1 MDIADYVKF
10 ASALILVL
18 AMMGIL
24 GLILKKIN
32 GGDIGGKLGA
42 PKRLSVIEQRMID
55 GKNKMVLIKRDDVEH
70 LVILS
75 NTDTIVVESGITPPK
90 TVNETHRNR
99 KDIPVES
106 V

>member
-1 MDIADYVKF
+1 MDMADYIKF

-24 GLILKKIN
+24 GLILKKLN
-32 GGDIGGKLGA
+32 GGDIGRKIGT
-42 PKRLSVIEQRMID
+42 PKRLSITEQRMID
-55 GKNKMVLIKRDDVEH
+55 AKHKMVLIKRDDVER

-75 NTDTIVVESGITPPK
+75 NTDTIVVEDGIKPPK
-90 TVNETHRNR
+90 TVNEKPKNR

>member
-1 MDIADYVKF
+1 MTDYIQF

-32 GGDIGGKLGA
+32 GGDVGGKFGA
-42 PKRLSVIEQRMID
+42 PKRLSVVEQRMID
-55 GKNKMVLIKRDDVEH
+55 GKNKMVLVRRDDVEH

-75 NTDTIVVESGITPPK
+75 NTDTIVVENNIVPPK
-90 TVNETHRNR
+90 VEQPKNR